1 MPNWV
6 FNNLMIQD
14 SNPETVH
21 LIKDQLNRPFER
33 TYQHNWNVQTQQFEP
48 KTVKYNNPIFSF
60 WNIKAPTDIEA
71 YEKQT
76 DYSSPTPYSGNDWY
90 SFNNREWGTKW
101 DVAVPDEGG
110 DSDTCMTDF
119 KADGVDNW
127 VGYRFDTAWAPP
139 VQAMLHLS
147 NQYPTAV
154 LTLTWEEEQG
164 FGGEIEFVA
173 GEVTSDM
180 SYESRCR
187 DCDEYDCL
195 EYCDDCGENI
205 CNKCHYMGEVDLEAV
220 AECDTHKVFLT
231 PEFVPD
237 YRLEKLK

>member
-14 SNPETVH
+14 DNPETVH

-33 TYQHNWNVQTQQFEP
+33 TYQHYWNVETQQHEP
-48 KTVKYNNPIFSF
+48 KTIKYNNPVFSF
-60 WNIKAPTDIEA
+60 WNIKAPIDIEA

-76 DYSSPTPYSGNDWY
+76 DYSTPMFSGDDWY

-101 DVAVPDEGG
+101 DVARPDETG
-110 DSDTCMTDF
+110 DSDTYMTDF
-119 KADGVDNW
+119 RADGQDNW

-139 VQAMLHLS
+139 VQALIHLS

-154 LTLTWEEEQG
+154 LTLSWEEEQG

-173 GEVTSDM
+173 GEVTSESNYD
-180 SYESRCR
+180 SRCLE
-187 DCDEYDCL
+187 CDEYNTV
-195 EYCDDCGENI
+195 EWCDDCDNTICTSCRYQVLESCNTHREEN
-205 CNKCHYMGEVDLEAV
+205 NDQG
-220 AECDTHKVFLT
+220 
-231 PEFVPD
+231 
-237 YRLEKLK
+237 

>member
-14 SNPETVH
+14 SNPETIH
-21 LIKDQLNRPFER
+21 LIKNQLNRPFER
-33 TYQHNWNVQTQQFEP
+33 TYQHNWNVKTQQFEP
-48 KTVKYNNPIFSF
+48 KTVVYNNPVFSF
-60 WNIKAPTDIEA
+60 WNIKAPTDLEA

-76 DYSSPTPYSGNDWY
+76 DYTSPMFSGDDWY

-101 DVAVPDEGG
+101 DVAKTDEESY
-110 DSDTCMTDF
+110 SDTDMTDF
-119 KADGVDNW
+119 KADGMDNW
-127 VGYRFDTAWAPP
+127 VGYRFDTAWSPP
-139 VQAMLHLS
+139 VQAMIHLS

-154 LTLTWEEEQG
+154 LTLSWQEEQG

-173 GEVTSDM
+173 GEVTSSMD
-180 SYESRCR
+180 YESRCM

-195 EYCDDCGENI
+195 EYCDDCGEQI

-237 YRLEKLK
+237 YRLEQLK

>member
-6 FNNLMIQD
+6 YNNLMIRD
-14 SNPETVH
+14 ENPETIH
-21 LIKDQLNRPFER
+21 LIKNQLNRPFER
-33 TYQHNWNVQTQQFEP
+33 TYLHNWNVKEQKYEP

-76 DYSSPTPYSGNDWY
+76 DFSSATPYAGDDWY

-101 DVAVPDEGG
+101 DVAVSDE
-110 DSDTCMTDF
+110 SEYHDTDMTDF
-119 KADGVDNW
+119 KADGVDNF

-139 VQAMLHLS
+139 VQAMIHLS

-154 LTLTWEEEQG
+154 LTLSWEEEQG

-180 SYESRCR
+180 SYESRCM

-195 EYCDDCGENI
+195 EYCDDCGEQI
-205 CNKCHYMGEVDLEAV
+205 CDKCHYLGEADLEAV
-220 AECDTHKVFLT
+220 KDCQTHKIYLT
-231 PEFVPD
+231 SEFVPD
-237 YRLEKLK
+237 YRMEQIK